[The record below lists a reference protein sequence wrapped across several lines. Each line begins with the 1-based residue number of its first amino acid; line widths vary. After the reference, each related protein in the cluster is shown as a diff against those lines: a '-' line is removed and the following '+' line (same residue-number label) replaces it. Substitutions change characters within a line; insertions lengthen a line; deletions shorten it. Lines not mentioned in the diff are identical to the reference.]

1 MSEGDYGVALMSD
14 CKYGYSARDN
24 VLTVSLVKCT
34 TYPNDSVD
42 KGVHKFT
49 YALYPHVGDV
59 AHSKVMQQAMLLNNP
74 LVAVGGKTEDISFV
88 AVDCDSIVID
98 TVKPAEDGN
107 GVVVRLF
114 ENNNCTTSCT
124 LTFGLN
130 VASATICDLL
140 ENDLQSVDVANNK
153 IKLTLKPFEIVSI
166 KVQL

>member
-1 MSEGDYGVALMSD
+1 M
-14 CKYGYSARDN
+14 
-24 VLTVSLVKCT
+24 
-34 TYPNDSVD
+34 
-42 KGVHKFT
+42 
-49 YALYPHVGDV
+49 
-59 AHSKVMQQAMLLNNP
+59 
-74 LVAVGGKTEDISFV
+74 

-140 ENDLQSVDVANNK
+140 ENDLQSVAVANNK